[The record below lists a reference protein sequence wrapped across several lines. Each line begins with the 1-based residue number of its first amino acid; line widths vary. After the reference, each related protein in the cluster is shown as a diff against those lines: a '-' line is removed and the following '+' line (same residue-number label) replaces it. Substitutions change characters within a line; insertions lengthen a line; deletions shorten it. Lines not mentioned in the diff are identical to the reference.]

1 MIINGNKERYAEA
14 TLLFG
19 SNYHTW
25 GDELISM
32 LHDNVPVYDPS
43 RFGRDARKSCQEVC
57 RTLVFVITPEAMCTR
72 SGFYIGTMCQEN
84 PARFILCKY
93 GDGFTNDQA
102 SDLETIASAIEMMG
116 GTFCNSLEEVAALLN
131 AAY

>member
-19 SNYHTW
+19 SYYDTW
-25 GDELISM
+25 GDKLISM

-43 RFGRDARKSCQEVC
+43 RYGRDERKSCQEVC
-57 RTLVFVITPEAMCTR
+57 RTLVFVITPEGMCTR
-72 SGFYIGTMCQEN
+72 SGFYIGTMCQQN

-93 GDGFTNDQA
+93 GDCFTRDQMNDIGIMA
-102 SDLETIASAIEMMG
+102 DAIEEMG